1 MKKNICALGIV
12 TLFFTIGIG
21 VFVVSKGK
29 PFSKVTPSSEAKHL
43 EHSASN
49 NRAEMLNH
57 NSQVVAI
64 PKQLETPR
72 AAKTEIPASIQNY
85 LAQPKV
91 LPKMAGLP
99 LVDAAGE
106 ELLIQKYR
114 EIDAI
119 TNKAGLIRLMAYTG
133 GDRVFELFAS
143 TLTNEL
149 SGRTI
154 SGAEAAIVV
163 FMPELIGILARK
175 CDPAF
180 EFLKAGLQPG
190 FWKQNATWKTEA
202 GPDLPRILVGGC
214 IKGLALSGRNDGKE
228 IIHGFRTQRA
238 NSYVRAIDSSVV
250 GSAFILDYINEYGLE
265 GYLDNIATCDLDVK
279 MKAYVAWTKTSNGV
293 AWRAWRQ
300 RVERSR

>member
-12 TLFFTIGIG
+12 ALFFTIGIG

-29 PFSKVTPSSEAKHL
+29 PSSKVTPSSEAKHL

-57 NSQVVAI
+57 NSQLVAM

-72 AAKTEIPASIQNY
+72 AAKTELPASIQNY

-99 LVDAAGE
+99 LVDATGE

-114 EIDAI
+114 EIGAI

-133 GDRVFELFAS
+133 SDRIFELFAS

-163 FMPELIGILARK
+163 FMPELIGILARN

-190 FWKQNATWKTEA
+190 FWKQNATWKTPA
-202 GPDLPRILVGGC
+202 GPDQPRILVGGC

-265 GYLDNIATCDLDVK
+265 GYLDNITIRDLDSQ

-300 RVERSR
+300 RVDRSR